1 MKYSSKSIVI
11 IGKGVWSN
19 KISQVLFDQD
29 NTLNIEIH
37 SARSFL
43 LRNIQ
48 EISQIVSGQFLWITT
63 TPDLQIEIIKRME
76 SLDFRAILE
85 KPVATKTTKIGE
97 VLNLILN
104 LKADTY
110 LSQPW
115 RYSKVWEN
123 TKSAIRN
130 LPTPLKIK
138 VTRGGPVARDY
149 IDPIE
154 DWIYHD
160 LGLVS
165 ELISDYKDYLDI
177 KILSTNTKNLKVN
190 LKVPYK
196 FDIELNIGHFSEK
209 IALWEINDTHVFNFS
224 PIIADGDNPIFN
236 MYLNYKNR
244 TGKNDFSEQLWLV
257 KRVLELLH

>member
-19 KISQVLFDQD
+19 KISEVLFDQD
-29 NTLNIEIH
+29 NTLNIEKY

-43 LRNIQ
+43 LKGEQ

-63 TPDLQIEIIKRME
+63 TPDLQIELLKKME
-76 SLDFRAILE
+76 SLDFIAILE
-85 KPVATKTTKIGE
+85 KPVATKTLKIDE
-97 VLNLILN
+97 VLNLILS

-123 TKSAIRN
+123 IRSATQN

-138 VTRGGPVARDY
+138 VTRGGPGARAY
-149 IDPIE
+149 IDPVE
-154 DWIYHD
+154 DWVYHD
-160 LGLVS
+160 LGLVG
-165 ELISDYKDYLDI
+165 ELINDYKDLLDI
-177 KILSTNTKNLKVN
+177 KILSTNTRNLKVN
-190 LKVPYK
+190 LKVPNK
-196 FDIELNIGHFSEK
+196 FDIELNVGYFSEK
-209 IALWEINDTHVFNFS
+209 IALWEINGTHVFNFS
-224 PIIADGDNPIFN
+224 PKIPEGDNPIFA

-244 TGKNDFSEQLWLV
+244 TGKNDLTEQLWLV
-257 KRVLELLH
+257 KRVLDLLD

>member
-48 EISQIVSGQFLWITT
+48 EISQIASGQFLWITT
-63 TPDLQIEIIKRME
+63 TPELQIEIIKRME

-85 KPVATKTTKIGE
+85 KPVATKTIKIGE
-97 VLNLILN
+97 VLDLILN

-123 TKSAIRN
+123 TRSAIRN

-154 DWIYHD
+154 DWVYHD

-165 ELISDYKDYLDI
+165 ELINDYKDHLNI
-177 KILSTNTKNLKVN
+177 KILSKNTKNLKVN

-196 FDIELNIGHFSEK
+196 FDIELNIGYFSEK

-224 PIIADGDNPIFN
+224 PKMTEENNPIFS
-236 MYLNYKNR
+236 MYSNYKNR
-244 TGKNDFSEQLWLV
+244 IGRNDFSEQLWLV
-257 KRVLELLH
+257 KRVLELLD

>member
-11 IGKGVWSN
+11 IGQGVWSN
-19 KISQVLFDQD
+19 KISEVLFDQD
-29 NTLNIEIH
+29 NTLNIEKH

-43 LRNIQ
+43 LGSKQ
-48 EISQIVSGQFLWITT
+48 EIAQIVSGQFLWITT
-63 TPDLQIEIIKRME
+63 TPDLQIEILKKTE

-85 KPVATKTTKIGE
+85 KPIATKTIKIDE
-97 VLNLILN
+97 VLNLILS

-115 RYSKVWEN
+115 RYSKVWED
-123 TKSAIRN
+123 TRSTIQN

-165 ELISDYKDYLDI
+165 ELINDYKDHLNL
-177 KILSTNTKNLKVN
+177 KILSKNTKNLKVN

-196 FDIELNIGHFSEK
+196 FDIELNIGYFSEK
-209 IALWEINDTHVFNFS
+209 IALWEINDTHMFNFS
-224 PIIADGDNPIFN
+224 PKMSEEDNPIFT

-244 TGKNDFSEQLWLV
+244 IGRNNFSEQLWLV
-257 KRVLELLH
+257 KRVLELLD

>member
-19 KISQVLFDQD
+19 KISEVLFDQD
-29 NTLNIEIH
+29 NTLNIEKY

-43 LRNIQ
+43 LKGEQ

-63 TPDLQIEIIKRME
+63 TPDLQIELLKKME
-76 SLDFRAILE
+76 SLDFIAILE
-85 KPVATKTTKIGE
+85 KPVATKTIKIDE
-97 VLNLILN
+97 VLNLILS

-123 TKSAIRN
+123 IRSVTQN

-138 VTRGGPVARDY
+138 VTRGGPGVRAY
-149 IDPIE
+149 IDPVE
-154 DWIYHD
+154 DWVYHD
-160 LGLVS
+160 LGLVG
-165 ELISDYKDYLDI
+165 ELINDYKDLLDI

-190 LKVPYK
+190 LKVPNK
-196 FDIELNIGHFSEK
+196 FDIELNESK
-209 IALWEINDTHVFNFS
+209 
-224 PIIADGDNPIFN
+224 
-236 MYLNYKNR
+236 
-244 TGKNDFSEQLWLV
+244 
-257 KRVLELLH
+257 